1 VDTGI
6 EIETDTGV
14 QKISRIG
21 RETSIVDEEGSG
33 DSQEPKGIIEEPKGG
48 GEVPKLDSRGEKA
61 RRRSCHIRYVALFRL
76 IDGQLGGSF
85 TVLLMDF
92 EELLF

>member
-48 GEVPKLDSRGEKA
+48 GEVA